1 MDRYVYFRHTAALG
15 HSYASVVYYYL
26 ICGLFTQMA
35 TEIDQVIGRTGA
47 ERHRSVRGP
56 FFGPKKGDMIADT
69 CIISLLFVLKLTACQ
84 LTKMLISSNRPGTE
98 HARAVLRADRSRD
111 VPSWCSDARLQISL
125 GD

>member
-26 ICGLFTQMA
+26 ICGLFTPMA

-84 LTKMLISSNRPGTE
+84 LTKMLIVESTRYG
-98 HARAVLRADRSRD
+98 ARARVDHVAC
-111 VPSWCSDARLQISL
+111 VIVCRLACWERL
-125 GD
+125 V